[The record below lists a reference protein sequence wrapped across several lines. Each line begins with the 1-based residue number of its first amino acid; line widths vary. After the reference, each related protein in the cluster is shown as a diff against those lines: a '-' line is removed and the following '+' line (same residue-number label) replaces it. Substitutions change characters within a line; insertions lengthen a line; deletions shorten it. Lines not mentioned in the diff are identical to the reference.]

1 MANPD
6 GVTRREFV
14 STATGAALGALVAGE
29 AVGSAAQGK
38 RRYAI
43 VGTGVRAIGM
53 WGRPILRDYPD
64 LVEMVG
70 LCDINPLRVEVA
82 KRQIGATCPT
92 YTNFDDMITR
102 AKPDVVMVTTVDAFH
117 SQYLV
122 RAMERGVDVM
132 TEKPMVI
139 DEAQCRRCSMPRNRP
154 AASSSSRTTTATR
167 PSTRRSRNC

>member
-1 MANPD
+1 MQQHD

-14 STATGAALGALVAGE
+14 VSTTGAAVGALVAGH
-29 AVGSAAQGK
+29 AGVAAAPQAK

-82 KRQIGATCPT
+82 KKQMGATCPT
-92 YTNFDDMITR
+92 FTDHVSRFH
-102 AKPDVVMVTTVDAFH
+102 VVPRHLARRGLLPALAPSAREERFSLGAQGVAPLRPRQLVD
-117 SQYLV
+117 
-122 RAMERGVDVM
+122 
-132 TEKPMVI
+132 
-139 DEAQCRRCSMPRNRP
+139 
-154 AASSSSRTTTATR
+154 
-167 PSTRRSRNC
+167 

>member
-1 MANPD
+1 MGSESQPG

-14 STATGAALGALVAGE
+14 GAAGGAALGTLIA
-29 AVGSAAQGK
+29 SQSSIAAQPAK

-53 WGRPILRDYPD
+53 WGRPIVRDYKD
-64 LVEMVG
+64 LVEFVG
-70 LCDINPLRVEVA
+70 LCDLNPLRVETA
-82 KRQIGATCPT
+82 QTQIGVACPT
-92 YTNFDDMITR
+92 FTNFDDLLTK

-139 DEAQCRRCSMPRNRP
+139 DETQCRAVLDAER
-154 AASSSSRTTTATR
+154 
-167 PSTRRSRNC
+167 

>member
-1 MANPD
+1 MGAQD
-6 GVTRREFV
+6 GVSRRAFV
-14 STATGAALGALVAGE
+14 ATATGAAVGTLVAGDLAS
-29 AVGSAAQGK
+29 AVQAK

-82 KRQIGATCPT
+82 KKQMGASCPT
-92 YTNFDDMITR
+92 FTDFDDMLNK

-122 RAMERGVDVM
+122 RAMERGIDVM

-139 DEAQCRRCSMPRNRP
+139 DEAQCRAVLDAEKQHRP
-154 AASSSSRTTTATR
+154 QDRRHASTTATR